1 MRFIN
6 RGRQSGKTT
15 MLIHS
20 AYVTGTPII
29 VYDESRKHNIME
41 HAKRLNCD
49 VEVLTV
55 QEWVRFNRGGHADGA
70 YIDEALPMIEQA
82 LSEMFNTNIKAITFT
97 LPMDDLEGENK
108 KV

>member
-1 MRFIN
+1 MKFIN

-29 VYDESRKHNIME
+29 VYNESCKHNIIE
-41 HAKRLNCD
+41 HAKKLNCD
-49 VEVLTV
+49 VEVLTI
-55 QEWVRFNRGGHADGA
+55 QEWVRLNRGGHADGA

-82 LSEMFNTNIKAITFT
+82 LSEMFNTHIKAVTFT
-97 LPMDDLEGENK
+97 LPMEDLEGKDK
-108 KV
+108 KE